1 MAPCH
6 CAGAQRWVHAR
17 CLEEL
22 RAKSDDPHRCE
33 LCGAIF
39 CLPPAPR
46 RRGQRRRWG
55 AGLALGCPG
64 CAAWPEEGLKS
75 RASVGGMQLYRRAH
89 PPFMFDLALP
99 TRPRRRRAWWQPL
112 AIAAALAAVAGGVFL
127 WAERT
132 GRRQERREARAARQ
146 SRRVLK
152 RREKL
157 VAEELK
163 LVQELNLALLM
174 GVSARGGRAGRR

>member
-1 MAPCH
+1 M
-6 CAGAQRWVHAR
+6 
-17 CLEEL
+17 
-22 RAKSDDPHRCE
+22 
-33 LCGAIF
+33 
-39 CLPPAPR
+39 
-46 RRGQRRRWG
+46 
-55 AGLALGCPG
+55 
-64 CAAWPEEGLKS
+64 
-75 RASVGGMQLYRRAH
+75 
-89 PPFMFDLALP
+89 
-99 TRPRRRRAWWQPL
+99 
-112 AIAAALAAVAGGVFL
+112 FL